1 METFIVKTKNK
12 AASIQAK
19 KVLEALNA
27 QVVVL
32 KNLEDFTLGKMME
45 EAETEGYL
53 STQEKENLLQ
63 SMRKK

>member
-45 EAETEGYL
+45 EAENEGYL